1 MEKAHYDEKANRFVL
16 DLGKEDLLSLD
27 GIIDRYADKPGY
39 LIPALKDAQGR
50 FGFLPMEVQN
60 YLARG
65 LRVSPSHVYGVVT
78 FYAFFTTVPRGQHV
92 IRCCMGTACYV
103 RGAAEIVKAIEKHL
117 SVKVGETTKDLKYSL
132 EVVRCLGA
140 CGLAPVIFLDEDVYG
155 SLQPSQ
161 VGSIFENY

>member
-1 MEKAHYDEKANRFVL
+1 MEKVRFDKDANRFIL
-16 DLGKEDLLSLD
+16 DLEKDDYTHLD
-27 GIIDRYADKPGY
+27 AIVDRYGDKPGY
-39 LIPALKDAQGR
+39 LIPALKDAQGQ
-50 FGFLPMEVQN
+50 FGFLPKEVQN

-65 LRVSPSHVYGVVT
+65 LKISPSHIYGVVT

-103 RGAAEIVKAIEKHL
+103 RGAADVVKAIEDKL
-117 SVKVGETTKDLKYSL
+117 AIKVGETTTDLKYSL

-140 CGLAPVIFLDEDVYG
+140 CGLAPVIFVDDDVYG

-161 VGSIFENY
+161 VGKIFENY

>member
-1 MEKAHYDEKANRFVL
+1 MEKVRFDKDANRFIL
-16 DLGKEDLLSLD
+16 DLEKDDYTNLD
-27 GIIDRYADKPGY
+27 AIVDRYGDKPGY

-50 FGFLPMEVQN
+50 FGFLPMEVQH

-65 LRVSPSHVYGVVT
+65 LKISPSHIYGVVT

-103 RGAAEIVKAIEKHL
+103 RGAADIVRAIEEKL
-117 SVKVGETTKDLKYSL
+117 AIKVGETTSDLKYSL

-140 CGLAPVIFLDEDVYG
+140 CGLAPVIFVDDDVYG

-161 VGSIFENY
+161 VGKIFENY

>member
-1 MEKAHYDEKANRFVL
+1 MEKVHFDAKANRFIL
-16 DLGKEDLLSLD
+16 DLEKDDYLALD
-27 GIIDRYADKPGY
+27 AIVDRYGDKPGY
-39 LIPALKDAQGR
+39 LIPALKDAQGK
-50 FGFLPMEVQN
+50 FGFLPREVQN

-65 LRVSPSHVYGVVT
+65 LKISPSHIYGVVT

-103 RGAAEIVKAIEKHL
+103 RGAASIVKAIEEKL
-117 SVKVGETTKDLKYSL
+117 GIKVGETTKDLKYSL

-140 CGLAPVIFLDEDVYG
+140 CGLAPVIFIDDDVYG

-161 VGSIFENY
+161 VAKIFENY

>member
-1 MEKAHYDEKANRFVL
+1 MEKVRFDKDANRFIL
-16 DLGKEDLLSLD
+16 DLEKDDYTNLD
-27 GIIDRYADKPGY
+27 AIVDRYGDKPGY

-50 FGFLPMEVQN
+50 FGFLPKEVQN

-65 LRVSPSHVYGVVT
+65 LKISPSHIYGVVT

-103 RGAAEIVKAIEKHL
+103 RGAADVVRSIEEKLAI
-117 SVKVGETTKDLKYSL
+117 KVGETTSDLKYSL

-140 CGLAPVIFLDEDVYG
+140 CGLAPVIFVDDDVYG

-161 VGSIFENY
+161 VGKIFENY